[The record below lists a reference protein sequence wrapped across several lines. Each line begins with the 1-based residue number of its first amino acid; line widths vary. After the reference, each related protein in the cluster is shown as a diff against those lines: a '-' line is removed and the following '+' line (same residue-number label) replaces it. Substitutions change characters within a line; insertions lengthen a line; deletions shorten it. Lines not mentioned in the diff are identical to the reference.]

1 MTDLRIEQYVMPAAE
16 LGPENPLPD
25 FRAPEHDRHID
36 ADAHNIPLDDRVGL
50 GWQAGKRVLP
60 YRHQDGYTR
69 QRQERAFTAIVLENE
84 MLKVIV
90 LPEVGGK
97 AISIT
102 HKPLQ
107 RELLLC
113 NPMFQPGNLALRNA
127 WTSGGIEW
135 NTPHPGH
142 HYLTCSPIHAAQ
154 VTGTGGEPV
163 LRLCAWDRVKRF
175 PYQLDLHLPP
185 GSPFLYTTVRLINP
199 HDYEIAMYWWTN
211 IGVPEYPGG
220 RVLCPADTAHHGL
233 TVKDC
238 PVVDGVD
245 HSYPQRVAGAY
256 DLFFR
261 IPDGQRRWEV
271 GVDAGGAGLV
281 HTSTDRLRS
290 RKIFA
295 WGMGPG
301 GRHWNDYLQG
311 PNLPYIELQ
320 AGLAPTQSYLVP
332 MPAGAQWTW
341 TEALG
346 YFEADPQRL
355 HDSDWQAAYRY
366 ADEVLEGM
374 LPAAEVDDFH
384 RQAEQVM
391 IRPPEQTLF
400 RGLGWGA
407 LEKQRCAAS
416 EEDCGIP
423 DELPFDDGDLGDEQA
438 PWLELLQHGALPR
451 RDPQDDPGQYMTQP
465 QWQNLLE
472 RSITSGAGD
481 HWLSWLHL
489 GVMRMET
496 GDSDGAREAWQTS
509 LKRTENGWAL
519 RNLAT
524 LALRE
529 DDPETAAQL
538 LARALQVGPVIAA
551 LASEYGQLLLRL
563 KRYDALRGLLDSL
576 PEEVRAHERVMLL
589 GAQAALHFGDW
600 GHVERVLQ
608 HEFATIREG
617 EVSLS
622 DLWFEMHTR
631 RLAQEEGVPA
641 DDALRARVEHDFPP
655 PAVIDYRMSVGD
667 GAPYVPPQGS
677 ES

>member
-1 MTDLRIEQYVMPAAE
+1 
-16 LGPENPLPD
+16 
-25 FRAPEHDRHID
+25 
-36 ADAHNIPLDDRVGL
+36 
-50 GWQAGKRVLP
+50 
-60 YRHQDGYTR
+60 
-69 QRQERAFTAIVLENE
+69 
-84 MLKVIV
+84 
-90 LPEVGGK
+90 
-97 AISIT
+97 
-102 HKPLQ
+102 
-107 RELLLC
+107 
-113 NPMFQPGNLALRNA
+113 
-127 WTSGGIEW
+127 
-135 NTPHPGH
+135 
-142 HYLTCSPIHAAQ
+142 
-154 VTGTGGEPV
+154 
-163 LRLCAWDRVKRF
+163 
-175 PYQLDLHLPP
+175 
-185 GSPFLYTTVRLINP
+185 
-199 HDYEIAMYWWTN
+199 
-211 IGVPEYPGG
+211 
-220 RVLCPADTAHHGL
+220 
-233 TVKDC
+233 
-238 PVVDGVD
+238 
-245 HSYPQRVAGAY
+245 
-256 DLFFR
+256 
-261 IPDGQRRWEV
+261 
-271 GVDAGGAGLV
+271 
-281 HTSTDRLRS
+281 
-290 RKIFA
+290 
-295 WGMGPG
+295 
-301 GRHWNDYLQG
+301 
-311 PNLPYIELQ
+311 
-320 AGLAPTQSYLVP
+320 
-332 MPAGAQWTW
+332 
-341 TEALG
+341 
-346 YFEADPQRL
+346 
-355 HDSDWQAAYRY
+355 
-366 ADEVLEGM
+366 
-374 LPAAEVDDFH
+374 
-384 RQAEQVM
+384 
-391 IRPPEQTLF
+391 
-400 RGLGWGA
+400 
-407 LEKQRCAAS
+407 
-416 EEDCGIP
+416 
-423 DELPFDDGDLGDEQA
+423 
-438 PWLELLQHGALPR
+438 
-451 RDPQDDPGQYMTQP
+451 MTQP

-667 GAPYVPPQGS
+667 GAPYVPPQES